1 MKRHKQQP
9 DLVPRR
15 TEEPKRCALCQR
27 EVLQV
32 TRHHL
37 IPRSKGGTE
46 VVDLCVPCHKT
57 LHSFFSNRTLLNELH
72 TVESLRQEPEIAR
85 YLEWIR
91 KQPDR
96 AIRGA
101 RRKGKR

>member
-1 MKRHKQQP
+1 MKRRKNAS
-9 DLVPRR
+9 DLIPRQ
-15 TEEPKRCALCQR
+15 TGQPKRCALCQR
-27 EVLQV
+27 EVSHI

-37 IPRSKGGTE
+37 IPRSEGGTE

-85 YLEWIR
+85 YLEWVR

-96 AIRGA
+96 TIRVA
-101 RRKGKR
+101 RRKDKR

>member
-1 MKRHKQQP
+1 MPRHKQQP
-9 DLVPRR
+9 NLIPRQ
-15 TEEPKRCALCQR
+15 TEQPSRCELCGR
-27 EVLQV
+27 EVMHI

-37 IPRSKGGTE
+37 IPRAEGGKE
-46 VVDLCVPCHKT
+46 MVDLCIPCHKT

-72 TVESLRQEPEIAR
+72 TLEALRHEPEIAR

-96 AIRGA
+96 TIRVA
-101 RRKGKR
+101 RRKDKR

>member
-1 MKRHKQQP
+1 MKRHS
-9 DLVPRR
+9 DLPHLIPRQSDQR
-15 TEEPKRCALCQR
+15 SRCALCER
-27 EVLQV
+27 EVQHV

-37 IPRSKGGTE
+37 IPRAEGGKE

-72 TVESLRQEPEIAR
+72 TLESLRQEPEIAR
-85 YLEWIR
+85 YLTWIR

-96 AIRGA
+96 MIRVA
-101 RRKGKR
+101 RRRDKR